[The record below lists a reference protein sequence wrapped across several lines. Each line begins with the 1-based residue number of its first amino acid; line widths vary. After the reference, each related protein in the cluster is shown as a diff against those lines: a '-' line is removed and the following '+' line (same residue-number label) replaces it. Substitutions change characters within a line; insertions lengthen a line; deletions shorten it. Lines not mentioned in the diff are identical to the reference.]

1 MAYVLKEGS
10 GSLFKNDRKS
20 TETHPDYTGSIMF
33 QGKEHYLSAWIKESS
48 KAGKYFSISVGKV
61 KEPIGFKAAG
71 SDELPKNTLEDSD
84 LPF

>member
-1 MAYVLKEGS
+1 MAYEMKEGS
-10 GSLFKNDRKS
+10 ASLFKNNRKTS
-20 TETHPDYTGSIMF
+20 ENHPDYTGSIML
-33 QGKEHYLSAWIKESS
+33 QGKEHYLSAWIKESP